1 MLYSGVIHPHE
12 LAMMSKVL
20 DDYCRAHDI
29 KSGSTA
35 CESSAAM
42 IVALYRHGY
51 QTADDLKDA
60 LDSSWAS
67 KH

>member
-1 MLYSGVIHPHE
+1 
-12 LAMMSKVL
+12 
-20 DDYCRAHDI
+20 
-29 KSGSTA
+29 
-35 CESSAAM
+35 
-42 IVALYRHGY
+42 VALYRHGY